1 MEEGIEI
8 SQDPEE
14 QQRVAIFLERDEG
27 AATW

>member
-14 QQRVAIFLERDEG
+14 QQRVAIFLERDD